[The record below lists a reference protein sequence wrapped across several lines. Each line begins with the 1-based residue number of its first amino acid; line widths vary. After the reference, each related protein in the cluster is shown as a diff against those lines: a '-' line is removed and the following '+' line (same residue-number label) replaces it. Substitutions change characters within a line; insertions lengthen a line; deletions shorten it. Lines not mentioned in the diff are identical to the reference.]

1 MSHKTETKTQHLEDT
16 NKFLKIGVYNGI
28 TKKYKIY
35 RAVLASTSLILFL
48 SLHYFLVWGEK
59 PLLS

>member
-48 SLHYFLVWGEK
+48 SLHYFLV
-59 PLLS
+59 